1 MAMRTTRNSVT
12 FRRPFLLPGLDD
24 EQPAGVYEIET
35 DEERVEGL
43 SFSAYRRVENWIHL
57 HPKTANPTLTQTMRI
72 DPDDLE
78 AVLRRDQAPPEGTG
92 PEGIGKNHPRA

>member
-1 MAMRTTRNSVT
+1 MAMRTTRTSVT

-43 SFSAYRRVENWIHL
+43 SFSAYRRVETWIHL
-57 HPKTANPTLTQTMRI
+57 HPKTANPTLTQTMKV
-72 DPDDLE
+72 DADELQ
-78 AVLRRDQAPPEGTG
+78 ALLRRDQAEAEDTAPEDTG
-92 PEGIGKNHPRA
+92 PRPAN